1 MAADPPRLFIH
12 KIRPPPPIHP
22 TQLRPKPYEGLR
34 LQVDK
39 DLAVL
44 LMRSSYQVAD
54 ELDFIGMDEFQKVR
68 WSVGGLYWGCVDY
81 WLLIIGGWF

>member
-1 MAADPPRLFIH
+1 M
-12 KIRPPPPIHP
+12 
-22 TQLRPKPYEGLR
+22 
-34 LQVDK
+34 DK

-68 WSVGGLYWGCVDY
+68 WSIGGLC
-81 WLLIIGGWF
+81 